1 MAATASTFVKNIKGK
16 DYLQVAGRV
25 IMFRDKYPNGGIRT
39 EWVVILENIIAKATI
54 YNDEGQILASGH
66 ATLREALPTDT
77 WKGREFER
85 AETAALG
92 RALSFAGFG
101 TADLDDDDGNLADSP
116 IEPAKTTAAAQPA
129 IVPKSEPEG
138 PKPVAKTTREK
149 LGNDGAHKLPV
160 DDKQA
165 KAAAFVEWYNANRD
179 NPNVPNSQKDI
190 LEAAFGVKFVSE
202 IPLAQAEMIAKLDAQ
217 YPKDASA

>member
-54 YNDEGQILASGH
+54 YNGDGQILASGH

-116 IEPAKTTAAAQPA
+116 IEPAKTPAAAPPV
-129 IVPKSEPEG
+129 IVPKSEPDG
-138 PKPVAKTTREK
+138 PKPVAKNDARTK
-149 LGNDGAHKLPV
+149 LGNGGHKLPT
-160 DDKQA
+160 DDKAA
-165 KAAAFVEWYNANRD
+165 KSAAFGAWFNKHQD
-179 NPNVPNSQKDI
+179 TLPNSQKTV
-190 LEAAFGVKFVSE
+190 LTEALGITFPSE
-202 IPLAQAEMIAKLDAQ
+202 FEGTVDDMLAKLREH
-217 YPKDASA
+217 YNTGDASA